1 MTNFEKY
8 ETNISDICDTG
19 DDIAIVNG
27 IPVGCNTLYDCTECD
42 FDGINETCNY
52 QLLKWATAEFE
63 YKEPAPKLTKRERE
77 FIETFWVTD
86 KAIKR
91 DRLLYLCCKTYKGE
105 FQFSIKE
112 KLFPFIKQGETWT
125 FEDLLKLE
133 VEE

>member
-1 MTNFEKY
+1 MTNFEKWKD
-8 ETNISDICDTG
+8 EIADICDTG
-19 DDIAIVNG
+19 YNIAIVNG

-77 FIETFWVTD
+77 FLECFTNIESKEIRREEDGFYVYSYVGCG
-86 KAIKR
+86 
-91 DRLLYLCCKTYKGE
+91 LL
-105 FQFSIKE
+105 IADDM
-112 KLFPFIKQGETWT
+112 FPFIEPGKAWT
-125 FEDLLKLE
+125 FADLLKLE